1 MVRVKE
7 KIATLDDAKTKYQ
20 ISKEEEDLLGEKIN
34 ELMLYGKRPVENPI
48 AIIDIAPPGS
58 GKTGWKG

>member
-1 MVRVKE
+1 MKE

-34 ELMLYGKRPVENPI
+34 ELMILLLQVQGKQV
-48 AIIDIAPPGS
+48 
-58 GKTGWKG
+58 